1 MTYLR
6 FEVGVLEGIR
16 MEGSLLQNKI
26 VFSIGDGRKLRFW
39 KDKWY
44 GNDVL
49 YDSFPSM
56 YALVASKEA
65 WLVELWDSMGEEG
78 SWNPKFSRPFN
89 DQELDEVERLLLT
102 IQGKRLDTNLEDKV
116 LWKKT
121 KDENFFVKSLYT
133 ALNCRSAVP
142 FPKSIIWSPCV
153 PTKVGFF
160 FACEAS

>member
-26 VFSIGDGRKLRFW
+26 VFSIGDGRKVRFW

-78 SWNPKFSRPFN
+78 S
-89 DQELDEVERLLLT
+89 
-102 IQGKRLDTNLEDKV
+102 
-116 LWKKT
+116 
-121 KDENFFVKSLYT
+121 
-133 ALNCRSAVP
+133 
-142 FPKSIIWSPCV
+142 
-153 PTKVGFF
+153 
-160 FACEAS
+160 